1 MAFTANV
8 SAVAALV
15 DKTQEEVVAVE
26 KHKQDPSSLTVDEL
40 IAFVNIPETEVAQI
54 EALLESKS
62 IIPPDKFSEILTKQ
76 IRDGNK
82 DQAAIVGKR
91 NQAYRGF
98 TPKEEQIASLRIIAN
113 QDLVS
118 GQVDQSK
125 LKAGGI
131 VIYGTDQ
138 FILQSATEPDD
149 EKVQIVETFGQP
161 VAFFYG
167 RRPRMYT
174 YSGTLLNGADTFS
187 TGDNSANNIPQST
200 VDGEATSAYS
210 TLWRDNFK
218 LGYELFLRGTRSVRF
233 RARAYL
239 TYDRVIREGFIVRS
253 SISQDIRPN
262 MVSFMFSMFVTRE
275 INLDGVQALESNTLD
290 GKSAPGITNDALILR
305 ETKVSIGFNIQQVL
319 GEAGL

>member
-1 MAFTANV
+1 MPFTTNV
-8 SAVAALV
+8 ATVASV
-15 DKTQEEVVAVE
+15 VGKTQEEVVAVI
-26 KHKQDPSSLTVDEL
+26 KHDQDPSSLTVDEL
-40 IAFVNIPETEVAQI
+40 LAFIKIPETEVALI
-54 EALLESKS
+54 EAFLESTS
-62 IIPPDKFSEILTKQ
+62 PIPPDKFSEVLTKQ
-76 IRDGNK
+76 TRAGNK

-98 TPKEEQIASLRIIAN
+98 TPKEEQIASLRIIAT
-113 QDLVS
+113 QDLLS

-138 FILQSATEPDD
+138 FILQSAAEPDD

-174 YSGTLLNGADTFS
+174 YSGTLLNGADTFTPS
-187 TGDNSANNIPQST
+187 DVSANNIPQST
-200 VDGEATSAYS
+200 VDGESTSAYS

-290 GKSAPGITNDALILR
+290 GKSARGLASDAIVF
-305 ETKVSIGFNIQQVL
+305 KNIQQAI
-319 GEAGL
+319 GSAG

>member
-1 MAFTANV
+1 MPFTNNV
-8 SAVAALV
+8 AEVASIV
-15 DKTQEEVVAVE
+15 GKTQEEVVAVV
-26 KHKQDPSSLTVDEL
+26 KHGQDPSSLDVDQL
-40 IAFVNIPETEVAQI
+40 LAFIKISPTEVAKI

-62 IIPPDKFSEILTKQ
+62 PIPPDKFDEILTEQ

-82 DQAAIVGKR
+82 DQAAIVGIR

-113 QDLVS
+113 QDLLS
-118 GQVDQSK
+118 GQTNQSK

-174 YSGTLLNGADTFS
+174 YSGTLLNGADTFAS
-187 TGDNSANNIPQST
+187 LDKSANNIPQSNI
-200 VDGEATSAYS
+200 DGITSPAYS

-218 LGYELFLRGTRSVRF
+218 LGYELFLRGTRAVRF

-262 MVSFMFSMFVTRE
+262 MVSLMFSMFVTRE
-275 INLDGVQALESNTLD
+275 INLDGVRALESNTLD
-290 GKSAPGITNDALILR
+290 GKSAPGLTSDAI
-305 ETKVSIGFNIQQVL
+305 VFNNIQQAI
-319 GEAGL
+319 GGAG